1 MKTRAPFLSNLLPL
15 LPLLLPL
22 LASSFLLPSFPPSS
36 SSKFLTRRAAAGGEG
51 NAADLAGKERLKR
64 FLEDASFLG
73 NIR

>member
-1 MKTRAPFLSNLLPL
+1 MKTLAPYFIPL
-15 LPLLLPL
+15 LLLLPL
-22 LASSFLLPSFPPSS
+22 LTSSFILPSFRPSS
-36 SSKFLTRRAAAGGEG
+36 SSSSSPFVSRLAAGGGEG